1 MTLVSCGSRTE
12 LVLTY
17 VDQEVSAM
25 AELKIK
31 QRQAGDVAILDL
43 DGEVRMGDSATA
55 LRGAIRGLVAG
66 GNQKILLNLAGV
78 RYIDSSGIGELIANY
93 TTVGRSGGQLKLL
106 NLTDKVQD
114 LLVITKLLTVFD
126 VYENESEALSSF
138 K

>member
-1 MTLVSCGSRTE
+1 
-12 LVLTY
+12 
-17 VDQEVSAM
+17 M
-25 AELKIK
+25 AQLSIN

-43 DGEVRMGDSATA
+43 NGEVRIGDSATA
-55 LRGAIRGLVAG
+55 LRGAIRDLVAN

-106 NLTDKVQD
+106 SLTDKVQD

-126 VYENESEALSSF
+126 VYETEPEALSSY

>member
-1 MTLVSCGSRTE
+1 MAQ
-12 LVLTY
+12 LT
-17 VDQEVSAM
+17 
-25 AELKIK
+25 IK

-43 DGEVRMGDSATA
+43 DGEVRIGDSATA
-55 LRGAIRGLVAG
+55 LRGAIRELVAA

-93 TTVGRSGGQLKLL
+93 TTVGRSGGHLKLL

-126 VYENESEALSSF
+126 VYENEAEGLSSF